1 MKKNIFNKNWLIIL
15 ISSFI
20 VGVILWNTYDFV
32 EDFRNEEKIK
42 MELWSLAIK
51 DYMNPNLES
60 SEMTKE
66 ILVKNETTP
75 MILVDVNGKVID
87 FRNIDG
93 FDIENSNEVNKLI
106 KRYENENDPIP
117 INIDLLDM
125 QTSTL
130 YYGNSDLLNKI
141 KFYPAALL
149 LISTIFGF
157 IAFLLFKST
166 KIAEINML
174 WSGMAKETAH
184 QIGTPLTSLM
194 GWVELLKNKP
204 REKKYINEIEKDI
217 ERLNIISERFNKIGS
232 KPKLTKE
239 NICEEIDKTIS
250 YLRARL
256 SNKISLEFEHPKDEI
271 IVYLNNQ
278 LFSWSLENIIKNSI
292 DSIKDS
298 GKVNISIIEEN
309 EYLKIYI
316 SDNGIGIK
324 QSLKNKIFK
333 PGVTTKERG
342 WGLGLSL
349 SKRIVEEYHEGEIK
363 LIESVVGQGTK
374 MLIKLKAVK

>member
-20 VGVILWNTYDFV
+20 VGVILWNTYVFV
-32 EDFRNEEKIK
+32 NNFKIEERNK
-42 MELWSLAIK
+42 MELWSLATLELI
-51 DYMNPNLES
+51 DIEGEISNLTLEVL
-60 SEMTKE
+60 K
-66 ILVKNETTP
+66 KNKITP
-75 MILVDVNGKVID
+75 MIKVDNNGAIEIN
-87 FRNIDG
+87 NIAD
-93 FDIENSNEVNKLI
+93 LI
-106 KRYENENDPIP
+106 KSDSLEINNLIKKFSLENEPIK
-117 INIDLLDM
+117 ILLAGEHI
-125 QTSTL
+125 STL
-130 YYGNSDLLNKI
+130 YYGNSSLLNKL
-141 KFYPAALL
+141 KFYPLALL
-149 LISTIFGF
+149 LLAAIFGF
-157 IAFLLFKST
+157 FAFLFYKSA

-174 WSGMAKETAH
+174 WSGMAKEAAH

-194 GWVELLKNKP
+194 GWLELLKTSSKNNKYLK
-204 REKKYINEIEKDI
+204 EVEKDL

-232 KPKLTKE
+232 QPKLTKE

-256 SNKISLEFEHPKDEI
+256 SNKISIKFENPKGEI
-271 IVYLNNQ
+271 FIYLNNQ

-292 DSIKDS
+292 DSIQEAGEVK
-298 GKVNISIIEEN
+298 ISIVEDY
-309 EYLKIYI
+309 EYIKIYI

-349 SKRIVEEYHEGEIK
+349 SKRIIEEYHQGEIK
-363 LIESVVGQGTK
+363 LMDSIIGQGTK

>member
-20 VGVILWNTYDFV
+20 VGVILWNTYVFV
-32 EDFRNEEKIK
+32 NNFKIEERNK
-42 MELWSLAIK
+42 MELWSLATLELI
-51 DYMNPNLES
+51 DIEGEISNLTLEVL
-60 SEMTKE
+60 K
-66 ILVKNETTP
+66 KNKTTP
-75 MILVDVNGKVID
+75 MIKVDNNGAIEIN
-87 FRNIDG
+87 NIDG
-93 FDIENSNEVNKLI
+93 LNKSDSLEINNLI
-106 KRYENENDPIP
+106 KKFSSENEPIK
-117 INIDLLDM
+117 ILLAGEHI
-125 QTSTL
+125 STL
-130 YYGNSDLLNKI
+130 YYGNSGLLNKL
-141 KFYPAALL
+141 KFYPSALL
-149 LISTIFGF
+149 LIAALFGF
-157 IAFLLFKST
+157 FAFLFFKST

-194 GWVELLKNKP
+194 GWLELLKTSSNKDQYLK
-204 REKKYINEIEKDI
+204 EVEKDL

-232 KPKLTKE
+232 KPRLTKE
-239 NICEEIDKTIS
+239 NISKEIEKTIS

-298 GKVNISIIEEN
+298 GKVKISIIEEN

-324 QSLKNKIFK
+324 QSLKNKIFN

-349 SKRIVEEYHEGEIK
+349 SKRIIEEYHKGEIK
-363 LIESVVGQGTK
+363 LIESIVGQGTK

>member
-20 VGVILWNTYDFV
+20 VGIILWNTYVFV
-32 EDFRNEEKIK
+32 NNFKIEERNK
-42 MELWSLAIK
+42 MELWSLATLELI
-51 DYMNPNLES
+51 DIEGEISNLTLEVL
-60 SEMTKE
+60 K
-66 ILVKNETTP
+66 KNKTTP
-75 MILVDVNGKVID
+75 MIKVDNNGAIEIN
-87 FRNIDG
+87 NIDG
-93 FDIENSNEVNKLI
+93 LNKSDSLEINNLI
-106 KRYENENDPIP
+106 KKFSSENEPIK
-117 INIDLLDM
+117 ILLAGEHI
-125 QTSTL
+125 STL
-130 YYGNSDLLNKI
+130 YYGNSGLLNKL
-141 KFYPAALL
+141 KFYPSALL
-149 LISTIFGF
+149 LIAALFGF
-157 IAFLLFKST
+157 FAFLFFKST

-194 GWVELLKNKP
+194 GWLELLKTSSNKDQYLK
-204 REKKYINEIEKDI
+204 EVEKDL

-232 KPKLTKE
+232 KPRLTKE
-239 NICEEIDKTIS
+239 NISKEIEKTIS

-292 DSIKDS
+292 DSMKDS
-298 GKVNISIIEEN
+298 GKVKISIIEEN

-324 QSLKNKIFK
+324 QSLKNKIFN

-349 SKRIVEEYHEGEIK
+349 SKRIIEEYHKGEIK
-363 LIESVVGQGTK
+363 LIESIVGQGTK

>member
-20 VGVILWNTYDFV
+20 VGIILWNTYVFV
-32 EDFRNEEKIK
+32 NNFKIEERNK
-42 MELWSLAIK
+42 MELWSLATLELI
-51 DYMNPNLES
+51 DIEGEISNLTLEVL
-60 SEMTKE
+60 K
-66 ILVKNETTP
+66 KNKTTP
-75 MILVDVNGKVID
+75 MIKIDNNGAIEIN
-87 FRNIDG
+87 NIDG
-93 FDIENSNEVNKLI
+93 LNKSDSHEINNLI
-106 KRYENENDPIP
+106 KKFSSENEPIK
-117 INIDLLDM
+117 ILLAGEHI
-125 QTSTL
+125 STL
-130 YYGNSDLLNKI
+130 YYGNSGLLNKL
-141 KFYPAALL
+141 KFYPSALL
-149 LISTIFGF
+149 LIAALFGF
-157 IAFLLFKST
+157 FAFLFFKST

-194 GWVELLKNKP
+194 GWLELLKTSSNKDQYLK
-204 REKKYINEIEKDI
+204 EVEKDL

-256 SNKISLEFEHPKDEI
+256 SNKISLEFEHQKEEI

-292 DSIKDS
+292 DSIKDT

-374 MLIKLKAVK
+374 MLIKLKVVK

>member
-1 MKKNIFNKNWLIIL
+1 
-15 ISSFI
+15 
-20 VGVILWNTYDFV
+20 
-32 EDFRNEEKIK
+32 
-42 MELWSLAIK
+42 
-51 DYMNPNLES
+51 
-60 SEMTKE
+60 
-66 ILVKNETTP
+66 
-75 MILVDVNGKVID
+75 
-87 FRNIDG
+87 
-93 FDIENSNEVNKLI
+93 
-106 KRYENENDPIP
+106 
-117 INIDLLDM
+117 
-125 QTSTL
+125 
-130 YYGNSDLLNKI
+130 
-141 KFYPAALL
+141 
-149 LISTIFGF
+149 
-157 IAFLLFKST
+157 
-166 KIAEINML
+166 ML

-194 GWVELLKNKP
+194 GWLELLKTSSNKD
-204 REKKYINEIEKDI
+204 KYLKEVEKDL

-250 YLRARL
+250 YLKARL
-256 SNKISLEFEHPKDEI
+256 SNKISLEFEHPNEEI

-292 DSIKDS
+292 DSIKDT

-324 QSLKNKIFK
+324 QSLKNKIFS

-349 SKRIVEEYHEGEIK
+349 SKRIIEEYHKGEIK
-363 LIESVVGQGTK
+363 LIDSVVGQGTK

>member
-20 VGVILWNTYDFV
+20 VGVILWNTYVFV
-32 EDFRNEEKIK
+32 NNFKIEERNK
-42 MELWSLAIK
+42 MELWSLATLELI
-51 DYMNPNLES
+51 DIEGEISNLTLEVL
-60 SEMTKE
+60 K
-66 ILVKNETTP
+66 KNKTTP
-75 MILVDVNGKVID
+75 MIKIDNNGAIEIN
-87 FRNIDG
+87 NID
-93 FDIENSNEVNKLI
+93 DLNKSDSLVINNLI
-106 KRYENENDPIP
+106 KKFSLENEPIK
-117 INIDLLDM
+117 ILLDGEHI
-125 QTSTL
+125 STL
-130 YYGNSDLLNKI
+130 YYGNSGLLNKL
-141 KFYPAALL
+141 KFYPSALL
-149 LISTIFGF
+149 LIAALFGF
-157 IAFLLFKST
+157 FAFLFFKST

-194 GWVELLKNKP
+194 GWLELLKTSSNKDQYLK
-204 REKKYINEIEKDI
+204 EVEKDL

-232 KPKLTKE
+232 KPKLSEE

-298 GKVNISIIEEN
+298 GKVKISIIEEN

-316 SDNGIGIK
+316 SDNGIGVK
-324 QSLKNKIFK
+324 QSLKNKIFN

-349 SKRIVEEYHEGEIK
+349 SKRIIEEYHKGEIK
-363 LIESVVGQGTK
+363 LIESIVGQGTK

>member
-1 MKKNIFNKNWLIIL
+1 MLLSILVISVIFW
-15 ISSFI
+15 S
-20 VGVILWNTYDFV
+20 TYLFV
-32 EDFRNEEKIK
+32 QNLKLEERNK
-42 MELWSLAIK
+42 MELWSEATLELINI
-51 DYMNPNLES
+51 DGEISNLTLEVL
-60 SEMTKE
+60 K
-66 ILVKNETTP
+66 KNKSTP
-75 MILVDVNGKVID
+75 MIKVDDDGQIEINNIKKLNVNDSVKV
-87 FRNIDG
+87 NT
-93 FDIENSNEVNKLI
+93 LI
-106 KRYENENDPIP
+106 KKFSSENEPIE
-117 INIDLLDM
+117 IFLSGEKI
-125 QTSTL
+125 STL
-130 YYGNSDLLNKI
+130 YYGNSNLLNILKY
-141 KFYPAALL
+141 FPFALVIVASIL
-149 LISTIFGF
+149 GF
-157 IAFLLFKST
+157 IAFLFFKSI

-174 WSGMAKETAH
+174 WNGMAKETAH

-194 GWVELLKNKP
+194 GWIELLKTSSNKDQYLK
-204 REKKYINEIEKDI
+204 EVEKDL

-232 KPKLTKE
+232 KPELTKE
-239 NICEEIDKTIS
+239 NICKEINKTIN

-256 SNKISLEFEHPKDEI
+256 SKKITLEFEHPKDEI

-298 GKVNISIIEEN
+298 GKVKISIIEEN

-324 QSLKNKIFK
+324 QSLKNKIFN

-349 SKRIVEEYHEGEIK
+349 SKRIIEEYHKGEIK
-363 LIESVVGQGTK
+363 LIESIVGQGTK

>member
-15 ISSFI
+15 MSSFI
-20 VGVILWNTYDFV
+20 VGVILWNTYVFV
-32 EDFRNEEKIK
+32 NNFKIEERNK
-42 MELWSLAIK
+42 MELWSLATLELI
-51 DYMNPNLES
+51 DIEGEISNLTLEVL
-60 SEMTKE
+60 K
-66 ILVKNETTP
+66 KNKTTP
-75 MILVDVNGKVID
+75 MIKVDNNGAIEIN
-87 FRNIDG
+87 NIDG
-93 FDIENSNEVNKLI
+93 LNKSDSLEINNLI
-106 KRYENENDPIP
+106 KKFSSENEPIK
-117 INIDLLDM
+117 ILLAGEHI
-125 QTSTL
+125 STL
-130 YYGNSDLLNKI
+130 YYGNSGLLNKL
-141 KFYPAALL
+141 KFYPSALL
-149 LISTIFGF
+149 LIAALFGF
-157 IAFLLFKST
+157 FAFLFFKST

-194 GWVELLKNKP
+194 GWLELLKTSSNKDQYLK
-204 REKKYINEIEKDI
+204 EVEKDL

-232 KPKLTKE
+232 KPRLTKE
-239 NICEEIDKTIS
+239 NISKEIEKTIS

-298 GKVNISIIEEN
+298 GKVKISIIEEN

-324 QSLKNKIFK
+324 QSLKNKIFN

-349 SKRIVEEYHEGEIK
+349 SKRIIEEYHKGEIK
-363 LIESVVGQGTK
+363 LIESIVGQGTK